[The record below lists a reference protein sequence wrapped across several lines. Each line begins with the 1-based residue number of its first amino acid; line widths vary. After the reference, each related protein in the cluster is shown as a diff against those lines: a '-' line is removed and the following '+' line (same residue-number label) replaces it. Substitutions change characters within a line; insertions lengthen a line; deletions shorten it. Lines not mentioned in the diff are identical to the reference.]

1 MAETVMAVQTGDS
14 VVLVEVSDSAVGGY
28 EPVSVGDDLLIKSR
42 QTLDQAMQTIHDLA
56 DSVSDVATKAARPP
70 ASVEVTFGLKFG
82 ASSGVIVAKGNA
94 EANLQVKMT
103 WGSTNGG
110 AS

>member
-1 MAETVMAVQTGDS
+1 MVVDTADG

-28 EPVSVGDDLLIKSR
+28 EQVSVGDELLLKSR
-42 QTLDQAMQTIHDLA
+42 QTLDQAMQTMRNVA
-56 DSVSDVATKAARPP
+56 DSVSSVATQAVRPP
-70 ASVEVTFGLKFG
+70 TSVEVAFGLKFG

-94 EANLQVKMT
+94 EVNLQVKMT
-103 WGSTNGG
+103 WSSTSG